1 MRLLPIEG
9 RRDDGAPVFF
19 LVHRSPAS
27 QSCLKMPHLRDDAS
41 PPQYCA
47 PTATGAGVDRR
58 PQRTSAKLASFGS
71 ARPAVL
77 GPRRGAGG
85 ASRRAAVDLV
95 SAPPDGNGPHATMRS
110 MDAARLRTLQNVGM
124 FCGLTAG
131 AWLWGGEAPDQ
142 VGTPRPSPGG

>member
-19 LVHRSPAS
+19 LVHRNPAS

-41 PPQYCA
+41 PRQYCA
-47 PTATGAGVDRR
+47 PTATGAVVDRR
-58 PQRTSAKLASFGS
+58 PQRTSEKLASFGS

-85 ASRRAAVDLV
+85 PARRAAVDTAT
-95 SAPPDGNGPHATMRS
+95 SAPGGSTPQ
-110 MDAARLRTLQNVGM
+110 AA
-124 FCGLTAG
+124 
-131 AWLWGGEAPDQ
+131 
-142 VGTPRPSPGG
+142 